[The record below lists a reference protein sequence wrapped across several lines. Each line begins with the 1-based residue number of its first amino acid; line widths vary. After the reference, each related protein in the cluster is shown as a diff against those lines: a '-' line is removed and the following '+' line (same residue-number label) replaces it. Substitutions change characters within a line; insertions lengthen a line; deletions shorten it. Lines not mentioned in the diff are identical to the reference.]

1 MALTLLFPNTAITA
15 DCGQATIEDQTVY
28 GGAELLR
35 SQVALY
41 LLVYKKG
48 LPSES
53 DEQLVVT
60 PNNNDPVTDTI
71 WYFPTTKDGWHIAK
85 VYAIPVYDGAAS
97 YIAGQVVYYGGYI
110 WECLL
115 AVSGVVP
122 GTNLTYWSSI
132 EIDDAKVEA
141 SDNVQYDYI
150 DYLITCRSEK
160 GYAQAVACAAK
171 EGCCSDCPDTEAKQ
185 LYQQLDVLLNSAFSL
200 CTQLKYAEG
209 EEVIRNIT
217 DIIEDSN
224 CVCS

>member
-15 DCGQATIEDQTVY
+15 DCGQVTIEDQTVY
-28 GGAELLR
+28 GGTELLR

-41 LLVYKKG
+41 VLALKKG
-48 LPSES
+48 LPTED

-60 PNNNDPVTDTI
+60 PNNNNPVTDTI
-71 WYFPTTKDGWHIAK
+71 WYFPSTLDGWHIAK
-85 VYAIPVYDGAAS
+85 VYAVPVYDAGAS
-97 YIAGQVVYYGGYI
+97 YIAGQVVYSGGYI
-110 WECLL
+110 WSCLL
-115 AVSGVVP
+115 AVSGVAP
-122 GTNLTYWSSI
+122 GEDPTYWSII
-132 EIDDAKVEA
+132 EIDDAAVEA
-141 SDNVQYDYI
+141 SNNVQYDYF

-171 EGCCSDCPDTEAKQ
+171 EGCCGDCPDSEARQ